1 MDRLIDLTGPQTAAE
16 ALDGWVLPARRPT
29 TDELLLP

>member
-16 ALDGWVLPARRPT
+16 ALDGWVLTCSAA
-29 TDELLLP
+29 DDG